1 MYIISKGQ
9 LSGNIRRYVIT
20 IDNKLDGYGQDSFSK
35 LSGTNG
41 IFTEIAKEANATNT
55 PVLIDFIFVKDA
67 KDTIQNNKFI
77 IKDSNLIKELTL
89 PIMPAGMEFEKTLK
103 GFFKNH
109 YELYE
114 KATTLVE
121 NHTLPKSKIKEMK
134 SAVVGF
140 RENMLDYV
148 YDPLAEVEV
157 NGRKIKLK
165 DKIIH
170 NYNIFENSIF
180 NCNPYANQIC
190 EFISES
196 SDLSQDVIDMIFE
209 LLKNNPDNYFKIVDS
224 LNKTPAYNAAQKRV
238 DNAFETFLQAEG
250 LVAYIRRHL
259 AHSYHIANEMINEYE
274 DVIKNLSIYKD
285 NTPYDIMF
293 KPENSEASYIED
305 VINIVINTLI
315 SYGKISPEHIM
326 NYKSESNG
334 PSLYETN
341 EELSQNF
348 LNDIK
353 NKFISR
359 NKNNYKDGKNKN
371 DPNGPFYN

>member
-89 PIMPAGMEFEKTLK
+89 PIMPAGMEFVLTLK

-180 NCNPYANQIC
+180 NCTPYANQIC